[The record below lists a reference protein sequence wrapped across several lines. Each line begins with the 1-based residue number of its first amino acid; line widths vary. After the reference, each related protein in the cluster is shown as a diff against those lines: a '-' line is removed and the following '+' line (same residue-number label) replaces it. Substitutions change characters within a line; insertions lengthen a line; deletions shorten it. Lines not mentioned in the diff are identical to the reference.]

1 MRRRRGRKHS
11 DKTMETAHRGVAEDA
26 VRAPFDFSAHVC
38 VLQNQERHGSFWI
51 VWIWSE
57 AFRVGVVVID
67 S

>member
-1 MRRRRGRKHS
+1 
-11 DKTMETAHRGVAEDA
+11 METAHRGVAEDA
-26 VRAPFDFSAHVC
+26 VCAPFDFSAHVC